1 MDDDSHFPRLLAFIA
16 HCRAA
21 TTHCRLSAIRPHHPI
36 PLLIPLSSHSP
47 HFSCHSHPILS
58 TSHPTL
64 IPFSP
69 LLIPSSIR
77 FSSHPSP
84 SISQPTIISFSIR
97 FSSHPPPLVLN
108 PLSSHFPSGSH
119 PIILHRVLIPSQMA
133 LGLCVW
139 VISLS
144 PCLVSCV
151 SQSLSSVS
159 VCVCSLSL
167 SLELLGALSFSRQL
181 AM

>member
-1 MDDDSHFPRLLAFIA
+1 VGIIGKVRKGRVGWFCFEPLMDGWWLP
-16 HCRAA
+16 
-21 TTHCRLSAIRPHHPI
+21 LSASSGIHC
-36 PLLIPLSSHSP
+36 PLPRRNYSLSLVSHSP
-47 HFSCHSHPILS
+47 PPSHS

-69 LLIPSSIR
+69 LLIPLLIPFSPLLIPL
-77 FSSHPSP
+77 SSH
-84 SISQPTIISFSIR
+84 
-97 FSSHPPPLVLN
+97 SHPILLHLVLN
-108 PLSSHFPSGSH
+108 PLSSHLPSGSH

>member
-1 MDDDSHFPRLLAFIA
+1 MTPTFRVFWHSLPTAAPQLLTVACQPFA
-16 HCRAA
+16 P
-21 TTHCRLSAIRPHHPI
+21 TI
-36 PLLIPLSSHSP
+36 PLYFSS
-47 HFSCHSHPILS
+47 HSHPILP

-69 LLIPSSIR
+69 LLIPL
-77 FSSHPSP
+77 SSH
-84 SISQPTIISFSIR
+84 
-97 FSSHPPPLVLN
+97 SHPILLHLVLN
-108 PLSSHFPSGSH
+108 PLSSHLPSGSH